1 MSDLRL
7 VIFDVDGTLVD
18 SQGDIVGSMTR
29 AFEAVG
35 LSVPDRS
42 EILSVVGLSLEVIMP
57 RLAPDASDQ
66 DHALMVETYKA
77 AYQDLRAAKGSV
89 MSSPLYPGARDVLD
103 TLRAEP
109 ETLLGVATGKS
120 RRGLDTLLDGHELR
134 GYFVTEQVA
143 DHHPSKPHPAMLFE
157 ALSDT
162 GMDADRAVMIGDT
175 SFDIDMAK
183 AAGLKTIG
191 VSWGYHGREKLAQA
205 DVVIDRFEELLPV
218 LNEMLG

>member
-29 AFEAVG
+29 AFDVVG
-35 LSVPDRS
+35 LAVPDRS

-57 RLAPDASDQ
+57 RLAPDASAQ
-66 DHALMVETYKA
+66 DHALMVETYKT
-77 AYQDLRAAKGSV
+77 AYQELRAAKGSIL
-89 MSSPLYPGARDVLD
+89 SSPLYPGARDVLD

-134 GYFVTEQVA
+134 GYFVTEQVS
-143 DHHPSKPHPAMLFE
+143 DYHPSKPHPAMLSE
-157 ALSDT
+157 ALSET
-162 GMDADRAVMIGDT
+162 GMDADRAVMVGDT

-183 AAGLKTIG
+183 AAGLKAIG
-191 VSWGYHGREKLAQA
+191 VSWGYHARDKLAEA